1 MKKVKTCQECGMEF
15 KDQLRDLVDI
25 KKSFIVI
32 LRYGNDISVVAKAKL
47 KKWWKKAS
55 NKIVDDKLHSEGVL
69 QELKSKII
77 IF

>member
-32 LRYGNDISVVAKAKL
+32 IRYGNDISVVAKAKL
-47 KKWWKKAS
+47 KKW
-55 NKIVDDKLHSEGVL
+55 
-69 QELKSKII
+69 
-77 IF
+77 